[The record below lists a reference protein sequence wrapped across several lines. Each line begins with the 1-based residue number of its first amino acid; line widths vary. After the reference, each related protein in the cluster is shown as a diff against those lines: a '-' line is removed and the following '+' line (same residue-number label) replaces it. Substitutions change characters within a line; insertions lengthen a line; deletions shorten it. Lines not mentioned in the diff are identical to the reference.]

1 MREERQELRNGRK
14 GREERAQGKT
24 SVPSPRR
31 RTSIILRA
39 DDERASAVTDSRA
52 GQAHR
57 WAESQ
62 LALSGTAFAPASAD
76 ASFRRYFRLTSGE
89 RSWIVMDA
97 PPERE
102 NCGPF
107 VAVAR
112 LLRRWGL
119 NAPEIL
125 AEDPRGGYLLL
136 SDLGTQ
142 TFLNVLTDH
151 NADALFAAATAAL
164 LQMQAAAAREPDA
177 LAQLPPYD
185 ATLLWREAR
194 LFSEWYL
201 PKHLQVTLAADEATE
216 LERVLGVLVRAALAQ
231 PRTFV
236 HRDYMPRN
244 LMVSKPNPG
253 ILDFQDA
260 VVGPIAYD
268 ALCLFKDAFR
278 SWPEERVAGWLFA
291 YWDGARTAGL
301 PVPATFAEFQRL
313 ADWIGLHRHLK
324 VMGIFARLT
333 YRDGKPQYVA
343 DTPRFARY
351 VMAVAPKYPELAP
364 LVALFERHVLPVVP
378 A

>member
-1 MREERQELRNGRK
+1 MTDA
-14 GREERAQGKT
+14 RA
-24 SVPSPRR
+24 
-31 RTSIILRA
+31 
-39 DDERASAVTDSRA
+39 E
-52 GQAHR
+52 QAHR

-62 LALSGTAFAPASAD
+62 LALNGTAFAPASAD
-76 ASFRRYFRLTSGE
+76 ASFRRYFRLTDGP
-89 RSWIVMDA
+89 RTWIVMDA

-102 NCGPF
+102 NCAPF
-107 VAVAR
+107 LAVAR

-119 NAPEIL
+119 NAPEIV
-125 AEDPRGGYLLL
+125 AEDQAAGFLLL

-142 TFLNVLTDH
+142 TFLNVLSEG
-151 NADALFAAATAAL
+151 NADALFAEAIAAL
-164 LQMQAAAAREPDA
+164 IKMQAAAAREPEA
-177 LAQLPPYD
+177 LAGLPPYD

-201 PKHLQVTLAADEATE
+201 PRHLNVTLAGNDAIE
-216 LERVLGVLVRAALAQ
+216 LERTLGMLVRSALAQ

-244 LMVSKPNPG
+244 LMVSTPNPG

-268 ALCLFKDAFR
+268 AVCLFKDAFL
-278 SWPEERVAGWLFA
+278 SWPEARVEGWLQS
-291 YWDGARTAGL
+291 YWEGARGAGL
-301 PVPATFAEFQRL
+301 PVPATFPEFQRL

-364 LVALFERHVLPVVP
+364 LVALFQRHVLPAV
-378 A
+378 AR